1 MELLKNFLGQY
12 VSLSETQFE
21 TLEASLREMEL
32 DAGDY
37 LLREGNICRTIC
49 FVKEGTLRV
58 LHFDQDG
65 EVTRYFIPKGNIAVL
80 PDSFRYQAP
89 ANENIQAV
97 TDCRLLVLR
106 HEDLIKMYDQIPAWI
121 RLVQKLHEDVLQ
133 QRTLGRTLGSRDVRE
148 RLQLFNEE
156 YPGLSDEIP
165 TTTLA
170 SFLRIS
176 PLELNRI
183 RGELTQ

>member
-1 MELLKNFLGQY
+1 MEPLKNYLEQY
-12 VSLSETQFE
+12 VSLSTAQFD
-21 TLEASLREMEL
+21 TLEASLRGMEL
-32 DAGDY
+32 SAGDY
-37 LLREGNICRTIC
+37 LLREGNVCRTIC
-49 FVKEGTLRV
+49 FVQKGTLRV
-58 LHFDQDG
+58 LHFDQDD
-65 EVTRYFIPKGNIAVL
+65 EVTRYFIPKGDIAVL

-106 HEDLIKMYDQIPAWI
+106 YEDLVKMYDQIPVWA
-121 RLVQKLHEDVLQ
+121 RLVQKLHEEVLQ
-133 QRTLGRTLGSRDVRE
+133 QRMLGRTLGSRDVRE

-156 YPGLSDEIP
+156 YPGLGDEIP
-165 TTTLA
+165 TKFLA

>member
-12 VSLSETQFE
+12 ASLSNTQFD
-21 TLEASLREMEL
+21 TLESSLREMEL

-49 FVKEGTLRV
+49 FVQEGTLRV
-58 LHFDQDG
+58 FHFDQDG

-97 TDCRLLVLR
+97 TPCRLLVLR
-106 HEDLIKMYDQIPAWI
+106 YEDLIKIYDQIPVWT
-121 RLVQKLHEDVLQ
+121 RLVQKLHEEVLQ
-133 QRTLGRTLGSRDVRE
+133 QRMLGRTIGSLDVRA

-165 TTTLA
+165 TKILA

>member
-1 MELLKNFLGQY
+1 MELLKNFIGQY
-12 VSLSETQFE
+12 VSLSKAQFD
-21 TLEASLREMEL
+21 TLETSLREMEL
-32 DAGDY
+32 GAGDY

-49 FVKEGTLRV
+49 FVKQGTLRV

-65 EVTRYFIPKGNIAVL
+65 EVTRYFIPQGNIAVL

-89 ANENIQAV
+89 ASENIQAV
-97 TDCRLLVLR
+97 SDCSLLVLR
-106 HEDLIKMYDQIPAWI
+106 YEDLIKMYDQIPVWT
-121 RLVQKLHEDVLQ
+121 RLVQKLHEEVLQ

-165 TTTLA
+165 TSILA

>member
-12 VSLSETQFE
+12 VSLSKPQFD
-21 TLEASLREMEL
+21 TLESSLREMEL
-32 DAGDY
+32 SAGDY

-65 EVTRYFIPKGNIAVL
+65 EVTRYFIPTGTIAVL
-80 PDSFRYQAP
+80 PDSFRHQAP

-106 HEDLIKMYDQIPAWI
+106 YEDMIKMYDQIPVWI
-121 RLVQKLHEDVLQ
+121 RLVQKLNEKVIQ
-133 QRTLGRTLGSRDVRE
+133 QRTLARTLGSRDIRE
-148 RLQLFNEE
+148 RMQLFNDE
-156 YPGLSDEIP
+156 YPGLNDEIP
-165 TTTLA
+165 TKILA

-183 RGELTQ
+183 RGEMAP

>member
-89 ANENIQAV
+89 ANENIQAALGV
-97 TDCRLLVLR
+97 EGPPGHRRAD
-106 HEDLIKMYDQIPAWI
+106 
-121 RLVQKLHEDVLQ
+121 
-133 QRTLGRTLGSRDVRE
+133 RTLR
-148 RLQLFNEE
+148 
-156 YPGLSDEIP
+156 
-165 TTTLA
+165 
-170 SFLRIS
+170 
-176 PLELNRI
+176 
-183 RGELTQ
+183 